1 MASRLIPYD
10 LQQCVCVFKKGNGTK
25 SVLYFGE
32 GLVGS
37 WPVGSSLGGQGWD
50 ALRVCMCVCVSAGML
65 LFAE

>member
-1 MASRLIPYD
+1 MTYSSV
-10 LQQCVCVFKKGNGTK
+10 CVCVFKKGNGTK

-50 ALRVCMCVCVSAGML
+50 ALRVCLCVCQRRNAAVC
-65 LFAE
+65 